1 LALDRAGLAPPKTL
15 DVEVTG
21 KPYDRVLS
29 NLAASRIARLW
40 TARAVAHRSGWCSAC
55 GDAYCTG
62 VDVGDVGIVVE
73 DRVVGCVVVRRH

>member
-29 NLAASRIARLW
+29 NLAASGIARLW
-40 TARAVAHRSGWCSAC
+40 TTPQSG
-55 GDAYCTG
+55 
-62 VDVGDVGIVVE
+62 
-73 DRVVGCVVVRRH
+73 R